1 MAVSGDLPRTWRPRL
16 GRVVAYGMALL
27 VLILPTA
34 LWLRLPLA
42 SRQAWSPEQLAT
54 VAAGYLAIAVV
65 LHLLARPRVRADRGG
80 LTVVNMVRSR
90 RLDWAEVIA
99 VRLGSGDP
107 WVMLDL
113 SDGTTLP
120 AMAIQS
126 ADGARA
132 RQAVAELDVLVTQMT
147 GIAPD
152 R

>member
-1 MAVSGDLPRTWRPRL
+1 
-16 GRVVAYGMALL
+16 MALL
-27 VLILPTA
+27 VLVLPTA
-34 LWLRLPLA
+34 LWLQLPRE
-42 SRQAWSPEQLAT
+42 SRQAWSPGQLAT

-65 LHLLARPRVRADRGG
+65 LHLLARPLVRADRGG

-99 VRLGSGDP
+99 VRLGPGDP

-132 RQAVAELDVLVTQMT
+132 RRAVADLDALVTRMT
-147 GIAPD
+147 GVGPD

>member
-1 MAVSGDLPRTWRPRL
+1 MPVSGALPRTWRPRL
-16 GRVVAYGMALL
+16 GTAVAYGMAVL
-27 VLILPTA
+27 VLVLPTL
-34 LWLRLPLA
+34 LWLRLPA
-42 SRQAWSPEQLAT
+42 ESRQAWSVAQLVT
-54 VAAGYLAIAVV
+54 VAACYLAVAAV

-99 VRLGSGDP
+99 VRLGPGDP

-113 SDGTTLP
+113 SDGTTMP

-132 RQAVAELDVLVTQMT
+132 RRAVAELDALVTQMT
-147 GIAPD
+147 GIGPE

>member
-1 MAVSGDLPRTWRPRL
+1 MPVSRALPRTWRPLL
-16 GRVVAYGMALL
+16 GRVVAYSMAVL
-27 VLILPTA
+27 VLVLPTA
-34 LWLRLPLA
+34 LWLRLPPE
-42 SRQAWSPEQLAT
+42 SRQAWSVAQLVT
-54 VAAGYLAIAVV
+54 VALGYLAVAVV
-65 LHLLARPRVRADRGG
+65 LHLLARPRMRADRGG

-99 VRLGSGDP
+99 VRMGAGDP

-113 SDGTTLP
+113 SDGTTMP

-132 RQAVAELDVLVTQMT
+132 RRAVAELDALVMRMT
-147 GIAPD
+147 GVGPD